1 MALDYAPR
9 KVPQEPRR
17 QRLPLPTDAR
27 LPRLADGIKEIDG
40 DLGAARLRGSLG
52 ARSPNRRT
60 AEPPNRRTAEPPNRR
75 TAEPPNRRTAEPPN
89 RRTAEP
95 PNQASHPP
103 DLPDQPV
110 DASHLDRPS
119 ALGRLRSLRIRHGS
133 GDSEDLPRKA
143 DRPRTAPPIPGL
155 RGHRLAWHLFLDR
168 EMEDCGLCTAK
179 SARADPIEA

>member
-52 ARSPNRRT
+52 ARS
-60 AEPPNRRTAEPPNRR
+60 
-75 TAEPPNRRTAEPPN
+75 PNRRTAEPPN